1 MFRYFAKDSNYIAIG
16 TRAFS
21 RKSYA
26 FIGGVLS
33 FFLGTKTSSV
43 YVWTN
48 NEDFVLL
55 KMNLYFSQYADN
67 P

>member
-1 MFRYFAKDSNYIAIG
+1 MFHYFAKDSNFIAIG

-33 FFLGTKTSSV
+33 FFLDTKTSSV

-48 NEDFVLL
+48 NKDFVLL
-55 KMNLYFSQYADN
+55 KMSLYFSQYADN